1 MDYCD
6 QGLYTLIY
14 LRIRFKKR
22 IVRTPKMLTAD
33 TFFPL
38 YLVTVLHFA
47 WQFLFTLHF
56 IWSIL
61 WRKKK
66 SVEWYSLLPPRILQH
81 QRKHIVNYFTRTKI
95 VLFYCFQFRI
105 KILTL
110 GLNDKYSRALIPVI
124 LLLYW
129 NVHDTITYTSS
140 NPFVRSKD
148 TISNETLVSQ
158 LLALNF

>member
-22 IVRTPKMLTAD
+22 KVRTPKKLTAD

-38 YLVTVLHFA
+38 SSRY
-47 WQFLFTLHF
+47 F
-56 IWSIL
+56 IL
-61 WRKKK
+61 LGNF
-66 SVEWYSLLPPRILQH
+66 YSLCISFEVFYEGKKISWMIFIASPRILQH

-95 VLFYCFQFRI
+95 VLFYCFQFTI

-140 NPFVRSKD
+140 NHFVRSKD